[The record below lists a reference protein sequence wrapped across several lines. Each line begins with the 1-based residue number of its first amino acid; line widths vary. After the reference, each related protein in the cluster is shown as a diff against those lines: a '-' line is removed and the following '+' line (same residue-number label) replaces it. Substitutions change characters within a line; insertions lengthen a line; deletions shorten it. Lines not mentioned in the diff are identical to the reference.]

1 MTDAA
6 RHNYLKG
13 EPINT
18 ELGEVQLDEEGFV
31 TNLEELNTT
40 VDELVEKVPGF
51 TRATAPEKK
60 PAPKQE
66 QKKPE
71 EDPEEADKKTA
82 EVIKELLE
90 AGGKTNSEG
99 YIDMEVLNTA
109 LKEKNLPPI
118 SGGKR
123 KEITDKYVKTGEQ
136 Q

>member
-18 ELGEVQLDEEGFV
+18 ELGEVQLDEEGFA
-31 TNLEELNTT
+31 TNLDDLNTT

-66 QKKPE
+66 QKTT
-71 EDPEEADKKTA
+71 EDPDEADKKTA

-90 AGGKTNSEG
+90 AGAKTNSEG

-123 KEITDKYVKTGEQ
+123 KEITDKHVKTGEQ